1 MNVQKVNTAWVWRI
15 IGSNYST
22 VPMVKIITNRT
33 CRDVI
38 NRIAM
43 IVFQFSQNSC
53 RNALLCNFD
62 KNKKGE
68 KRVSASKIW
77 RFWLN
82 RKTYM
87 GVWGQWLR
95 GSAVRAVGGIMLCSI
110 ILQKQYIVENNNK
123 NEILKIQFW
132 FSNYSAE
139 SSFPALWLSFLLSLS
154 SSLPAPLHLTTQILT
169 YPA

>member
-1 MNVQKVNTAWVWRI
+1 
-15 IGSNYST
+15 
-22 VPMVKIITNRT
+22 
-33 CRDVI
+33 
-38 NRIAM
+38 M

-53 RNALLCNFD
+53 RNALLFNFD

-132 FSNYSAE
+132 FSNYSAGT
-139 SSFPALWLSFLLSLS
+139 SFPALWLSFWHSLSLS
-154 SSLPAPLHLTTQILT
+154 FSSCASTSHNPILNSLSHASLCLWT
-169 YPA
+169 HVLVCLIEFSSRRIIAYFDTWW